1 MDGYIFH
8 LPRERSRV
16 RKDIRNN
23 GVGEFVKGRERERR
37 WKKIAELRGNVNVKR
52 ERMDDN
58 TKIMDDEKKKRDEG

>member
-1 MDGYIFH
+1 M
-8 LPRERSRV
+8 

-23 GVGEFVKGRERERR
+23 GAGEFVKGGERERR

>member
-8 LPRERSRV
+8 LPREKSRV

>member
-1 MDGYIFH
+1 M
-8 LPRERSRV
+8 

-23 GVGEFVKGRERERR
+23 GAGEFVKGRERERR

>member
-1 MDGYIFH
+1 M
-8 LPRERSRV
+8 

-23 GVGEFVKGRERERR
+23 GAGEFVKGGERERR
-37 WKKIAELRGNVNVKR
+37 WKKIAKLRGNVNVKR